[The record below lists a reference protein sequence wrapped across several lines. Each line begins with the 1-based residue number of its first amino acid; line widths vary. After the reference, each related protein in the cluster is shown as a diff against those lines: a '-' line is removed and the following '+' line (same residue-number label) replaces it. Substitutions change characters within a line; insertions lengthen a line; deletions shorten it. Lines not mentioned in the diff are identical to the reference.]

1 MRKIII
7 RIITFVYIL
16 EPPKSTKLCPRR
28 NGFFAHPDAA
38 VCDVFYNCIEGDAL
52 EMKCTVGL
60 HFDEY
65 SGTCVWPDT
74 AKREGCG
81 VVESRLFI
89 FFLLRTIL

>member
-1 MRKIII
+1 MFYKCI
-7 RIITFVYIL
+7 
-16 EPPKSTKLCPRR
+16 EPAKSTKLCPRR
-28 NGFFAHPDAA
+28 NGFFAHPDSSI
-38 VCDVFYNCIEGDAL
+38 CDIFYNCIEGDAL

-81 VVESRLFI
+81 IVESKLILISFI
-89 FFLLRTIL
+89 